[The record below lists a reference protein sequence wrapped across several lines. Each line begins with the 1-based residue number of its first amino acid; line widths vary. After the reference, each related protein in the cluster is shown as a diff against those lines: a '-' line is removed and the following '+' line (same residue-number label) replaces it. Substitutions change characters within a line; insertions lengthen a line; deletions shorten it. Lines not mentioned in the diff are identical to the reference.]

1 MPEGRGQRA
10 PRHIPTDTPLAPI
23 YVVWELTLRCDLACR
38 HCGSRAGLPREQE
51 LSLTEAAEVVRQLAE
66 LGTREV
72 SLIGGEAYL
81 NKDWLR
87 IVRLLADAGIRPAL
101 TTGARALTRQLC
113 DEAAAA
119 GLIAVSVSV
128 DGLEKT
134 HDTLRAVDGSWAVA
148 TQALEHVHASGMAPL
163 ANTQINRLNLPELEA
178 LATELL
184 DRQVQG
190 WQLQLTGP
198 MGRAADRPEWLLQP
212 YEMLDLAEVLER
224 VTARARAAGCTIN
237 AGNNLG
243 YFGPIERHIRVAH
256 FQGCSAGR
264 HVLGIES
271 NGDVKGCPSLP
282 SGPYVGGNVR
292 TSRLRDLWEGQTLA
306 FARDRGTSELWGRCS
321 DCYYA
326 ATCQG
331 GCSWTSH
338 TALGRRGNMPW
349 CFHRAQELD
358 KLGRRE
364 RLERV
369 VSAEGKPFDFGLFQ
383 LIEEDVPPH
392 CT

>member
-1 MPEGRGQRA
+1 MA
-10 PRHIPTDTPLAPI
+10 
-23 YVVWELTLRCDLACR
+23 
-38 HCGSRAGLPREQE
+38 
-51 LSLTEAAEVVRQLAE
+51 EAAEVIRQLAD

-81 NKDWLR
+81 NKDWLT
-87 IVRLLADAGIRPAL
+87 IVRLLAEAGIRPAL
-101 TTGARALTRQLC
+101 TTGARALSRQLC
-113 DEAAAA
+113 FDAAEA

-134 HDTLRAVDGSWAVA
+134 HDTLRGVDGSWAA
-148 TQALEHVHASGMAPL
+148 AIQALEHVHAAGMAPL
-163 ANTQINRLNLPELEA
+163 ANTQINRLNLLELEA
-178 LATELL
+178 LSEELL
-184 DRQVQG
+184 VRHIQG

-212 YEMLDLAEVLER
+212 HEMLELAPILER
-224 VTARARAAGCTIN
+224 VAANARAAGCTIN

-243 YFGPIERHIRVAH
+243 YFGPIERHIRVEH

-282 SGPYVGGNVR
+282 SEPYVGGNVR
-292 TSRLRDLWEGQTLA
+292 TSSLRQIWEGQTLA
-306 FARDRGTSELWGRCS
+306 FARDRGTSELWGRCA

-326 ATCQG
+326 ETCQG

-349 CFHRAQELD
+349 CFHRAQVLD
-358 KLGRRE
+358 KAGRRE

-369 VSAEGKPFDFGLFQ
+369 VSPKGQPFDFGLFR
-383 LIEEDVPPH
+383 LIEEDVPPVPE
-392 CT
+392 